1 MILFTAL
8 QSDQR
13 CVKVI
18 PYLSTPSHLS
28 LKFKPV
34 AEILGLAGRSLS
46 HSPGVNDQAF
56 LGRQLAA
63 GPSSQRRL
71 VSWLVGFHSA
81 PFRWRSEPSP
91 GSISTTLLSVSNRP
105 PRARWTQRQTV
116 PLGLREASAQ
126 AHGPGPWS
134 LLRLPCLPT
143 LAVYCF
149 SLLMF

>member
-1 MILFTAL
+1 M
-8 QSDQR
+8 
-13 CVKVI
+13 KVI

-34 AEILGLAGRSLS
+34 AEILGLAGRS

-91 GSISTTLLSVSNRP
+91 GCISTTPLSASNRP
-105 PRARWTQRQTV
+105 PRAHWTQRQTV

-134 LLRLPCLPT
+134 LRSLPASPPLLFTVFPPDVLTSLPNCDSQGT
-143 LAVYCF
+143 
-149 SLLMF
+149 